1 MGIKLHTFTKVFNWC
16 TRNGC
21 PKFTASHREED
32 NLLTVRMEW
41 NEFEIFFFID
51 IDTQETL
58 MEMFSDTLPVE
69 QHTGDLEYCL
79 GILEKNY

>member
-1 MGIKLHTFTKVFNWC
+1 MQ
-16 TRNGC
+16 
-21 PKFTASHREED
+21 
-32 NLLTVRMEW
+32 W

-51 IDTQETL
+51 IDTQDTL

-79 GILEKNY
+79 SILEKNY

>member
-16 TRNGC
+16 IRNGC
-21 PKFTASHREED
+21 PKFKASHREED

-51 IDTQETL
+51 IDTQDTL
-58 MEMFSDTLPVE
+58 MEMFNDTQPVE
-69 QHTGDLEYCL
+69 QYNGELEYCL